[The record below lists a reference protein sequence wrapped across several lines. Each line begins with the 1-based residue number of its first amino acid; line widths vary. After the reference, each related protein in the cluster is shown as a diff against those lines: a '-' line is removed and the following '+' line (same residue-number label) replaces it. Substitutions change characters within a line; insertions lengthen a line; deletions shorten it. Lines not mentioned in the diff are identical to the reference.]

1 MLDDYYEGEVTHVV
15 LLKNS
20 MLRSIKKNL
29 VLTGLTKDVQDQID
43 LFEKTFNSNLNSS
56 DLFPPNEESS

>member
-20 MLRSIKKNL
+20 MLRNIKKNL

-43 LFEKTFNSNLNSS
+43 LFEKTFNSNLSIS
-56 DLFPPNEESS
+56 DLFPAQG

>member
-20 MLRSIKKNL
+20 MLRNIKKNL

-43 LFEKTFNSNLNSS
+43 LFEKTFNSNLNIS

>member
-1 MLDDYYEGEVTHVV
+1 MIDDYYEGEVTHVV

-20 MLRSIKKNL
+20 MLRNIKKNL

-43 LFEKTFNSNLNSS
+43 LFEKTFNSNLNIS

>member
-1 MLDDYYEGEVTHVV
+1 MLDDYYEGEITHVV

-20 MLRSIKKNL
+20 MLKNIKENL
-29 VLTGLTKDVQDQID
+29 VQYGLTKKVQDQID
-43 LFEKTFNSNLNSS
+43 LFEKTFNWNLCVS

>member
-43 LFEKTFNSNLNSS
+43 LFEKTFNSNLNIS

>member
-20 MLRSIKKNL
+20 MLRNIKKNL

-43 LFEKTFNSNLNSS
+43 LFEKTFNSNLSIA
-56 DLFPPNEESS
+56 DLFPAQG

>member
-1 MLDDYYEGEVTHVV
+1 MIDDYYEGDVSHVV

-20 MLRSIKKNL
+20 MLNNIKENL
-29 VLTGLTKDVQDQID
+29 VQTGLTRDVQKQID
-43 LFEKTFNSNLNSS
+43 LYEKTFNWNLSIS